1 MQRQRRRGQAP
12 GAADR
17 AAAGQ
22 WRCAPVGGN
31 GKAVSVD
38 WDIARPIFPG
48 GHTLCMWTAYAVL
61 IFRKEQKALQAA
73 AWSAFCN
80 SIIPYQELL
89 GNYNKAH
96 THSLFYHIIPYQEL
110 LGNYNHL
117 EQQRLEQSIIP
128 YQELLGNYN
137 WHFHGLISGIIIPYQ
152 ELLGNY
158 NLKVCGKG
166 NVLIIPYQELLGN
179 YNILR

>member
-89 GNYNKAH
+89 GNYNYL
-96 THSLFYHIIPYQEL
+96 SGWPLCVPIIPYQEL
-110 LGNYNHL
+110 LGNYNNTWTSY
-117 EQQRLEQSIIP
+117 QIQNIIP

-137 WHFHGLISGIIIPYQ
+137 WKWCCCTERFIIPYQ

-158 NLKVCGKG
+158 NTL
-166 NVLIIPYQELLGN
+166 
-179 YNILR
+179 

>member
-31 GKAVSVD
+31 GKTISID
-38 WDIARPIFPG
+38 RDIARPIFPG
-48 GHTLCMWTAYAVL
+48 GHPLCMRTAYAVL

-89 GNYNKAH
+89 GNYN
-96 THSLFYHIIPYQEL
+96 
-110 LGNYNHL
+110 
-117 EQQRLEQSIIP
+117 
-128 YQELLGNYN
+128 
-137 WHFHGLISGIIIPYQ
+137 
-152 ELLGNY
+152 
-158 NLKVCGKG
+158 LKDIKPK

-179 YNILR
+179 YNSNPGGSLVPDIIPYQELLGNYNRCDVAVADQLIIPYQELLGNYNTL